1 MCNTN
6 NSQYNTFSVRV
17 TEDMQDMLS
26 YLQEK
31 KLLNQTAT
39 IRLAVA
45 ELYNAEKLKEKGD

>member
-1 MCNTN
+1 MSNTN

-31 KLLNQTAT
+31 KLLIQTAT

>member
-17 TEDMQDMLS
+17 TEDMQNMLS

-31 KLLNQTAT
+31 KTVESNS
-39 IRLAVA
+39 
-45 ELYNAEKLKEKGD
+45 NN